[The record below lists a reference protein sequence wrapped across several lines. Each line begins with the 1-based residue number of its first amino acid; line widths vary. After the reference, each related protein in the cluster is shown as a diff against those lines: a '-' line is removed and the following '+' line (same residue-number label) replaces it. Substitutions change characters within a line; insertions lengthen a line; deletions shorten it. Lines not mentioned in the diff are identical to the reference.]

1 MENELKVLAE
11 NGREVATKISLLIGK
26 LDFQRDLG
34 EVFASCAD
42 LLESAAGTEVAD
54 ISDLTDAIA
63 PLDRK
68 IFKHYTMV
76 QERSIHRDIIPA
88 SEDSAPAPAET
99 VKAESD
105 EDLFADALF

>member
-1 MENELKVLAE
+1 
-11 NGREVATKISLLIGK
+11 
-26 LDFQRDLG
+26 
-34 EVFASCAD
+34 
-42 LLESAAGTEVAD
+42 
-54 ISDLTDAIA
+54 SDLTETIA

-76 QERSIHRDIIPA
+76 QERNIHRGIIPA

-99 VKAESD
+99 AKAEND